1 MRVIKSALVLSA
13 FVGLAACGKEQEA
26 PAADLAF
33 LDDLKTELAMEQ
45 AASQA
50 VVSPVELGTAA
61 EAEVAEVKEEAPV
74 APKPAARRA
83 STTRRSSSTASRSS
97 SSAGSYEAPAP
108 APQPRVVT
116 VKHTKRDAAIG
127 AVAGAAVGAVA
138 AGSQNRVKGAVI
150 GAVLGGVAG
159 GVIGNNV
166 DKSTRVEY

>member
-1 MRVIKSALVLSA
+1 MRVVNSALVISA
-13 FVGLAACGKEQEA
+13 IVGLTACGGEPPA
-26 PAADLAF
+26 PEADLAF

-45 AASQA
+45 AQSQK
-50 VVSPVELGTAA
+50 VISPVELGATA
-61 EAEVAEVKEEAPV
+61 ELPEVEEEAPA

-83 STTRRSSSTASRSS
+83 STTRRASASTASRSS
-97 SSAGSYEAPAP
+97 SSGSYEATAP
-108 APQPRVVT
+108 VRQPRVVT

-138 AGSQNRVKGAVI
+138 AGSQRRVQGAVV

-159 GVIGNNV
+159 AVIGNNV

>member
-13 FVGLAACGKEQEA
+13 FVGLTACVKEQPA
-26 PAADLAF
+26 PEADLAL

-45 AASQA
+45 AESQK
-50 VVSPVELGTAA
+50 VVSAVELGTAA
-61 EAEVAEVKEEAPV
+61 QAAKAAEVKEEAPA
-74 APKPAARRA
+74 APKPAVRRA
-83 STTRRSSSTASRSS
+83 STTRSASSSTASRSS
-97 SSAGSYEAPAP
+97 SSAGSYEAPVR
-108 APQPRVVT
+108 QPRVVT

-138 AGSQNRVKGAVI
+138 GGSQRRVQGAVV

-159 GVIGNNV
+159 GIIGNNV

>member
-1 MRVIKSALVLSA
+1 MRVVKAALVFSA
-13 FVGLAACGKEQEA
+13 FVGLAACGREEPA

-45 AASQA
+45 ANSQK

-61 EAEVAEVKEEAPV
+61 EAKAEAEEEAPA

-83 STTRRSSSTASRSS
+83 STTRRTSSSTASRSS
-97 SSAGSYEAPAP
+97 SSQGSYEAPVYTP
-108 APQPRVVT
+108 APRTVE

-138 AGSQNRVKGAVI
+138 GGSQRRVQGAVV

-159 GVIGNNV
+159 AVIGSTV